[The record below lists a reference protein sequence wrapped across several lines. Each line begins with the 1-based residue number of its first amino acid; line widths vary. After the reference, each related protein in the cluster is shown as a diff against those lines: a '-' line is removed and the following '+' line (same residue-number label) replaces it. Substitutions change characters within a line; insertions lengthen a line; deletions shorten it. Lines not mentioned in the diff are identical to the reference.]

1 MTGDV
6 ARALTFDRDDELRN
20 DGEDLVA
27 PVFQHVV
34 DSLPSEKLVGKRHF
48 TEPVEKQRQVVV
60 VIQLLNFY
68 LKGEREE
75 TPRENDVRQS
85 GRARCDAVAD
95 RTGRGSR
102 TPGGSYG
109 PVSPGARA
117 MPSRLCLPPVSL
129 QSWTFKS

>member
-1 MTGDV
+1 M
-6 ARALTFDRDDELRN
+6 
-20 DGEDLVA
+20 
-27 PVFQHVV
+27 FQHVV
-34 DSLPSEKLVGKRHF
+34 DSLPSKKLVGKRHF

-95 RTGRGSR
+95 RTGRGTGLREDRMDQSLR
-102 TPGGSYG
+102 EPG
-109 PVSPGARA
+109 
-117 MPSRLCLPPVSL
+117 LCRHALVCH
-129 QSWTFKS
+129 Q